1 MLYICN
7 MVAIFLRDRK
17 QWLGRGISAL
27 LLLLFVLGITP
38 KKILHD
44 LIVHHEDDI
53 SYHTG
58 ANPGFIK
65 SGYHCDTDNTVAES
79 PFTSGDPVTIP
90 KPPVEFIS
98 LNDAVNSSLHSIT
111 AFYFTLRGPPA
122 IS

>member
-17 QWLGRGISAL
+17 QWLSGGISAL
-27 LLLLFVLGITP
+27 LLLLFALSITP

-53 SYHTG
+53 SYHT
-58 ANPGFIK
+58 ATPGFIK
-65 SGYHCDTDNTVAES
+65 SGYHCDTDNNVAES

-98 LNDAVNSSLHSIT
+98 FNDAVNSSLHSIT